1 MSILFKENPALYG
14 AIMMHGAAVLPRLR
28 TISETVLANIL
39 SETNT
44 VNMSTPLHLAGSQ
57 PQFIVP
63 SWTTE
68 KLTGAQVLALMV
80 FSLWVACGE
89 REEQARPLLQAW
101 PIREAVLIARQPVQ
115 S

>member
-14 AIMMHGAAVLPRLR
+14 AVMMHGAAVLPRLR
-28 TISETVLANIL
+28 TISPVELSNIM

-44 VNMSTPLHLAGSQ
+44 INMGTPLHLAGSE

-68 KLTGAQVLALMV
+68 KLAGAQVLALMV

-101 PIREAVLIARQPVQ
+101 PIREAVMLAGGTVQ
-115 S
+115 L